1 LPAMGKNSSIPVD
14 FVIFNAFWVLTGW
27 SYIASSCGDPGYLPN
42 RWREFVQNAGGRLVV
57 FPAAQGWQPGRATT
71 CERCG
76 CARPE
81 RTHHCKVCDQCILR
95 VDHHCPW
102 IANCVGFG
110 NYKQFVLL
118 IVYAFVGTVIGL
130 CSSLPELVYCGSAA
144 VKWFLYKQD
153 HPGWQ
158 VQHISNVEGVLF
170 LAFGVLSLVTVVL
183 LSMLMT
189 GHAPLLMS
197 NKTTIEYHYPTDNPY
212 DTGSPL
218 ANVEQ
223 QFGLPGWEWF
233 LPIQPRNP
241 VTDGIAYPPYFDDKS
256 GSFRPK
262 GMNGMAYPP
271 YMDGKDILGMDG
283 TLFPNPEARWCSRYR
298 LLPVAPPDWVGPMPE
313 ERPGMARCMSACDG
327 A

>member
-1 LPAMGKNSSIPVD
+1 MGKSSSIPVD
-14 FVIFNAFWVLTGW
+14 FAIFNSLWVLTTW
-27 SYIASSCGDPGYLPN
+27 SYIASSCSDPGYVPN

-71 CERCG
+71 CDRCG

-95 VDHHCPW
+95 MDHHCPW
-102 IANCVGFG
+102 ISNCVGFG
-110 NYKQFVLL
+110 NYKQFILL
-118 IVYAFVGTVIGL
+118 ILYAFVGTVVGL
-130 CSSLPELVYCGSAA
+130 CSSLPELVFCGSAA
-144 VKWFLYKQD
+144 VKWFLYHHD

-158 VQHISNVEGVLF
+158 VQHISNVEGILF
-170 LAFGVLSLVTVVL
+170 LAFGAMSLVTAVL

-197 NKTTIEYHYPTDNPY
+197 NKTTIEYHYGMENPY
-212 DTGSPL
+212 DTGTPL

-223 QFGLPGWEWF
+223 QFGLPGWDWF
-233 LPIQPRNP
+233 LPIQPRTP

-256 GSFRPK
+256 GGFRPN
-262 GMNGMAYPP
+262 GENSMNNYV
-271 YMDGKDILGMDG
+271 DDILGMDG
-283 TLFPNPEARWCSRYR
+283 TLFPNPEVRWSTRYR

-313 ERPGMARCMSACDG
+313 DRPGMARCMSSCG
-327 A
+327 